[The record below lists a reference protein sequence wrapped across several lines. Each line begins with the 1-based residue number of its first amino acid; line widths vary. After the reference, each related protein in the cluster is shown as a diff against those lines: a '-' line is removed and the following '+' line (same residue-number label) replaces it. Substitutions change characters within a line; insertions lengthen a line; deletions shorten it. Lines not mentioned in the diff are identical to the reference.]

1 MLEPMISDLHTHTTA
16 SDGKL
21 SPAELLGAA
30 ADAGVSVLAITDHDT
45 VAGLLELHE
54 PARGQCSV
62 IAGIE
67 LSTTW
72 KKTGIHILGLN
83 IDPGNATLAAGIRR
97 QQTAREQR
105 AEIIAARLAK
115 LGLVDTLAGAAA
127 IANDTAQLARPHFAQ
142 YLVESGQVGSLQL
155 AYRKY
160 LGPGK
165 AGDVRD
171 FWPPMPEVI
180 DWIAA
185 AGGVAVLAHPGKYR
199 LSKLKLAE
207 LVQDFRAAG
216 GRGLEV
222 ISGQQEPA
230 LTAQLGA
237 LANRHGLY
245 ASCGS
250 DFHGPGQIWAQL
262 GKVAA
267 LPPEALPVWE
277 AWAR

>member
-1 MLEPMISDLHTHTTA
+1 MLQSMINDLHTHTTA
-16 SDGKL
+16 SDGQL

-45 VAGLLELHE
+45 VAGLLELHDSTS
-54 PARGQCSV
+54 GGCSV
-62 IAGIE
+62 VAGIE
-67 LSTTW
+67 LSTAW
-72 KKTGIHILGLN
+72 RKTGIHVLGLN
-83 IDPGNATLAAGIRR
+83 IDPGNGALAAGIRR
-97 QQTAREQR
+97 QQSAREQR
-105 AEIIAARLAK
+105 AEIIASRLAK
-115 LGLVDTLAGAAA
+115 LGLANTLAGAAA
-127 IANDTAQLARPHFAQ
+127 VANGTARLARPHFAR

-171 FWPPMPEVI
+171 FWPAMPEVI
-180 DWIAA
+180 DWITA
-185 AGGVAVLAHPGKYR
+185 AGGIAVLAHPGKYR
-199 LSKLKLAE
+199 LSNLKLAE
-207 LVQDFRAAG
+207 LVQDFTSAG

-222 ISGQQEPA
+222 ISGAQEPA
-230 LTAQLGA
+230 LTARLGK

-250 DFHGPGQIWAQL
+250 DFHGPGQTWAQL

-267 LPPEALPVWE
+267 LPSESVPVWE
-277 AWAR
+277 AWAD